1 MSTIDR
7 NTIGAL
13 NELSALYARLVD
25 RREFARLTEIFPA
38 DGSIAVFPGDPA
50 SHAALY
56 KMNSLAEIQGAFELL
71 KRYQNTFHFIG
82 QQLVFEA
89 DANSAR
95 GETYCIASHFHQ
107 KQGADQKPVDHN
119 YVMYI
124 RYQDRFA
131 KIDGQWKIQ
140 ERQLIVD
147 RTQGEDVDA

>member
-1 MSTIDR
+1 LSTIDR
-7 NTIGAL
+7 TTLDAL
-13 NELSALYARLVD
+13 NELGVRYARYVD
-25 RREFARLTEIFPA
+25 RRQFDLLAEIFPA

-50 SHAALY
+50 THQPLY
-56 KMNSLAEIQGAFELL
+56 RMNSLAEIQGAFELL

-82 QQLVFEA
+82 QQLTLEA

-107 KQGADQKPVDHN
+107 KKDQDHN
-119 YVMYI
+119 FVMYI

-131 KIDGQWKIQ
+131 KIDGRWKIQ

-147 RTQGEDVDA
+147 RTTGEDVDA

>member
-7 NTIGAL
+7 NTIDAL
-13 NELSALYARLVD
+13 NELGALYARLVD
-25 RREFARLTEIFPA
+25 RREFDRLGEIFPA
-38 DGSIAVFPGDPA
+38 DGSIAVYPGDPA
-50 SHAALY
+50 THQPLY
-56 KMNSLAEIQGAFELL
+56 RMGSLAEIQGAFELL

-82 QQLVFEA
+82 QQLTLEA

-107 KQGADQKPVDHN
+107 KQGQDHN
-119 YVMYI
+119 FVMYI

-131 KIDGQWKIQ
+131 KIDGRWQLK

-147 RTQGEDVDA
+147 RTTGEDVDA

>member
-7 NTIGAL
+7 NTIDAL
-13 NELSALYARLVD
+13 NELGALYARLVD
-25 RREFARLTEIFPA
+25 RREFDRLGEIFPA

-50 SHAALY
+50 THAPLY
-56 KMNSLAEIQGAFELL
+56 GMKSLAEIQGAFELL

-82 QQLVFEA
+82 QQLTFEA

-107 KQGADQKPVDHN
+107 KQGKDHN
-119 YVMYI
+119 FVMYI

-131 KIDGQWKIQ
+131 KIDGRWKIQ

-147 RTQGEDVDA
+147 RTTGEDVDA

>member
-7 NTIGAL
+7 NTSDAL
-13 NELSALYARLVD
+13 NELGALYARLVD
-25 RREFARLTEIFPA
+25 RREFGRLGEIFPA
-38 DGSIAVFPGDPA
+38 DGSIAVYPGDPA
-50 SHAALY
+50 THAPLY
-56 KMNSLAEIQGAFELL
+56 KMNSVAEIQGAFELL

-82 QQLVFEA
+82 QQIVFEA

-107 KQGADQKPVDHN
+107 KQGTDHN
-119 YVMYI
+119 FVMYI

-131 KIDGQWKIQ
+131 KIDGRWKIQ

-147 RTQGEDVDA
+147 RTTGEDVDA